1 MSYKYFYVLLLI
13 SISIFLSTSQA
24 GEINEIIFDED
35 SVIHIQHKECTL
47 GKVMQER
54 RKLIIPMQD
63 CQASKGKIKTLNNNL
78 KKIYWAQHDSDS
90 VWIVLAFSESY
101 EFEMENHLNEIKIC
115 LPFCQTY
122 VKKPLAIINTQPIMF
137 YRNGIP
143 FTIPLENIS
152 MEKFIDQ
159 SIGFKPKDM
168 IRDGLPHF
176 GSKRGDWQEKLRKHQ
191 GYDIYVDKI
200 NVLAAAAGTV
210 LTISKGSR
218 SGLYIKLRHSH
229 DIDTLYVHLAQS
241 FVKEG
246 QKVNS
251 GTVIGRIEG
260 PAGNAV
266 SAQLH
271 FEIKIKGDSLD
282 PLEFIESYYKN
293 DAVISEKI
301 KRYKSHLQQLI
312 EQRDQQVQ
320 EFIKN
325 RR

>member
-1 MSYKYFYVLLLI
+1 MNYQQLNFYLLI
-13 SISIFLSTSQA
+13 ILIFFSFASYA
-24 GEINEIIFDED
+24 GEINTISFDND
-35 SVIHIQHKECTL
+35 SIIHISHKECTL
-47 GKVMQER
+47 GDVMQER
-54 RKLIIPMQD
+54 KKLIIPMQN
-63 CQASKGKIKTLNNNL
+63 CQADKGKIKSLNKNL
-78 KKIYWAQHDSDS
+78 KKIYWAQHDQNS
-90 VWIVLAFSESY
+90 VWIVLAFSKPY
-101 EFEMENHLNEIKIC
+101 EFEIENHLDEIKIC

-122 VKKPLAIINTQPIMF
+122 IKKPLAIVNAQPIMF

-143 FTIPLENIS
+143 FMIPLENVS

-159 SIGFKPKDM
+159 SIGFTPKDM

-176 GSKRGDWQEKLRKHQ
+176 GSKRGDWQGKPREHR

-218 SGLYIKLRHSH
+218 SGLYIKLRHPH

-246 QKVNS
+246 QKVNQ
-251 GTVIGRIEG
+251 GTVIGRVEG

-271 FEIKIKGDSLD
+271 FEIKVKGDSLD

-293 DAVISEKI
+293 NAVIMAKI
-301 KRYKSHLQQLI
+301 KAYKNQLQELI
-312 EQRDQQVQ
+312 LQRDQKVQ
-320 EFIKN
+320 EFLSSH
-325 RR
+325 R

>member
-1 MSYKYFYVLLLI
+1 MSYKYSHCYLLI
-13 SISIFLSTSQA
+13 LLILLSSASRAGKINTIS
-24 GEINEIIFDED
+24 FDND
-35 SVIHIQHKECTL
+35 SVIHIQHKECML
-47 GKVMQER
+47 GDVMQER
-54 RKLIIPMQD
+54 KKLIIPMQS
-63 CQASKGKIKTLNNNL
+63 CQANKGKIKALNNNL

-90 VWIVLAFSESY
+90 VWIVLAFSKSY
-101 EFEMENHLNEIKIC
+101 EFEIENHLDEVKIC

-122 VKKPLAIINTQPIMF
+122 VKKPLAVINTQPIMF

-143 FTIPLENIS
+143 FMIPLENMT

-159 SIGFKPKDM
+159 SIGFTPQDM

-176 GSKRGDWQEKLRKHQ
+176 GSKRGDWQGKPRKHQ
-191 GYDIYVDKI
+191 GYDIYVDKV

-210 LTISKGSR
+210 LTISKGNR

-246 QKVNS
+246 QQVNQ

-260 PAGNAV
+260 AAGNAV

-271 FEIKIKGDSLD
+271 FEIKVKGDSLD

-293 DAVISEKI
+293 DVNLISKI
-301 KRYKSHLQQLI
+301 KKYKIQLQELI
-312 EQRDQQVQ
+312 LQRDQQVQ
-320 EFIKN
+320 EFLSDH
-325 RR
+325 R